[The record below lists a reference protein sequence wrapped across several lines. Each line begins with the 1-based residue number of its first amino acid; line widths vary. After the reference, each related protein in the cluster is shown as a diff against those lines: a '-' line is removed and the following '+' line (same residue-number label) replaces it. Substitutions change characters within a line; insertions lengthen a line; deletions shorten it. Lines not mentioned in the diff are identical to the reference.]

1 MEMPFLRA
9 GALAAALATANCATL
24 YVNGTTQRI
33 EVTSTPPGAEVFLDG
48 EPVGTTPA
56 EVVVS
61 RRNRDRVI
69 HIEKEGFRRHRRELR
84 RGTSWWILPNAAT
97 GVALGL
103 AAGIGLG
110 GEGGVTPWAA
120 LLAGLAPMAVDFAT
134 GTARTYRPGRIDAAL
149 APARTR
155 RMEVPE
161 HMLRRDPRR
170 SPARRPAPTVAP
182 QP

>member
-9 GALAAALATANCATL
+9 GALAAAVLATANCATL

-69 HIEKEGFRRHRRELR
+69 HIEKEGSG
-84 RGTSWWILPNAAT
+84 GTGGSSDAER
-97 GVALGL
+97 
-103 AAGIGLG
+103 AGGSCRTPRP
-110 GEGGVTPWAA
+110 ESPWAWRPESGWA
-120 LLAGLAPMAVDFAT
+120 
-134 GTARTYRPGRIDAAL
+134 ARAA
-149 APARTR
+149 
-155 RMEVPE
+155 
-161 HMLRRDPRR
+161 
-170 SPARRPAPTVAP
+170 
-182 QP
+182 